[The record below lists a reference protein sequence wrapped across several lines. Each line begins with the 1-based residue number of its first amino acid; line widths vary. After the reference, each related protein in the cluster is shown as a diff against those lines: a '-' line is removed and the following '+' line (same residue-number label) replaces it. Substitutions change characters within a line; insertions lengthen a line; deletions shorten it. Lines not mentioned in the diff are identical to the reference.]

1 MKWPLI
7 IPLAFIAS
15 LVMFGCSGGE
25 EDSTYVSPEGET
37 AIEGEDV
44 VQEGVEQIGTETQ
57 DPL

>member
-15 LVMFGCSGGE
+15 LVMFGCSSGE

-37 AIEGEDV
+37 AIEGEGEEL
-44 VQEGVEQIGTETQ
+44 EGVEQIGTETQ
-57 DPL
+57 EPL